1 MMTKNNPLKT
11 VNETKGEIMRRWK
24 KAFISILTVFLC
36 LGSTFAFVSCGDN
49 NSSQSDG
56 KTQYEESGSS
66 GGNESNSSSGGSE
79 SEKEGNGNSENN
91 SNSSETED
99 SGKEESD
106 DGYTPI
112 CP

>member
-1 MMTKNNPLKT
+1 
-11 VNETKGEIMRRWK
+11 MRRWK
-24 KAFISILTVFLC
+24 KVFISILTVFLC
-36 LGSTFAFVSCGDN
+36 LGSAFAFVSCGDK
-49 NSSQSDG
+49 NSSKSDD
-56 KTQYEESGSS
+56 KTQYEESESS
-66 GGNESNSSSGGSE
+66 GGDESNSNSGSSETEGEENGDSE
-79 SEKEGNGNSENN
+79 SN